1 MTTRK
6 SKYWRD
12 RIKKEMDAKEADD
25 ISLEQ
30 SMKQLH
36 DYHFRNIEKE
46 IESFYQRYADK
57 EKIDLSEARK
67 RASELDISAY
77 QKKAKELIAK
87 AEKLRKEGRTVT
99 KADFTHQEN
108 ADMAIYNLAMKT
120 NALELLRLN
129 IDLEM
134 QELAN
139 GEHKLTKKFLDE
151 GYRKEVEFQA
161 GLLGLSVASQA
172 NVKNLADAVIN
183 ANFKGAKWSD
193 NIWDRQD
200 KLRSIISQSVQSAI
214 LKGKNGLTI
223 ARDIRR
229 EFDVSAS
236 YAKRLAIT
244 EHARVQME
252 VGRLSMAENGF
263 AMFDILPEPK
273 ACDVCKD
280 IAKHGPYHLDKWR
293 IGENSPPFHPY
304 CRCAVVGLDKK
315 QEEKVNDKSEKFE
328 NITPNLMPLF
338 SKFASKI
345 TDLQRK
351 IVYSDDLADT
361 GYIRTPHAFDI
372 NNTLRNKGYNYL
384 NVDDKLITDTLDS
397 VISINSTPKNIK
409 VYRFDDFELLG
420 SINEQN
426 NNIFDSGNF
435 MDKLNQGGLS
445 YTNDGYT
452 SASYDVKKN
461 VMGYR
466 PIKTEIKVPK
476 GSHVYLTDNE
486 EESEIILPRGTK
498 YDIINAKINE
508 YEEIEITMEIRKE

>member
-1 MTTRK
+1 
-6 SKYWRD
+6 
-12 RIKKEMDAKEADD
+12 
-25 ISLEQ
+25 
-30 SMKQLH
+30 
-36 DYHFRNIEKE
+36 
-46 IESFYQRYADK
+46 
-57 EKIDLSEARK
+57 
-67 RASELDISAY
+67 
-77 QKKAKELIAK
+77 
-87 AEKLRKEGRTVT
+87 
-99 KADFTHQEN
+99 
-108 ADMAIYNLAMKT
+108 
-120 NALELLRLN
+120 
-129 IDLEM
+129 
-134 QELAN
+134 
-139 GEHKLTKKFLDE
+139 
-151 GYRKEVEFQA
+151 
-161 GLLGLSVASQA
+161 
-172 NVKNLADAVIN
+172 
-183 ANFKGAKWSD
+183 
-193 NIWDRQD
+193 
-200 KLRSIISQSVQSAI
+200 
-214 LKGKNGLTI
+214 
-223 ARDIRR
+223 
-229 EFDVSAS
+229 
-236 YAKRLAIT
+236 
-244 EHARVQME
+244 
-252 VGRLSMAENGF
+252 
-263 AMFDILPEPK
+263 
-273 ACDVCKD
+273 
-280 IAKHGPYHLDKWR
+280 
-293 IGENSPPFHPY
+293 
-304 CRCAVVGLDKK
+304 
-315 QEEKVNDKSEKFE
+315 
-328 NITPNLMPLF
+328 MPLF

-351 IVYSDDLADT
+351 IVYSADLADT